1 MSAGYERKPKANALV
16 ELLSQKVVGQPDA
29 LTHIVPYIELAQ
41 AGLAPR
47 SRPLGVFLL
56 LGPTGTGKTR
66 TVEVL
71 AEALHGSDRRFVR
84 VDCGEF
90 QMEHDVAKLIGAPP
104 GYVGHRETVPV
115 LTQQNLDAVTSE
127 RANISIVLFD
137 EIEKAAPSLAPL
149 LLGILDRATLRLS
162 DNNDVNFER
171 SLIFMTSNL
180 GAREMMSEIN
190 PSFGFQR
197 DKAHEAGVEVKLNA
211 IALGA
216 VRKRFSPEFVNRI
229 DVVITYRLLDDE
241 ALRTILDHQ
250 LKELQEHINTSLADR
265 WFEIEV
271 PEETRR
277 FFLHHGTSAQF
288 GARELKR
295 TIHRHLMQP
304 LATLVAAGGIEP
316 GSLVRAELIGSG
328 VAIRQ
333 MGKATRVES
342 DRPTIL
348 MVDDN
353 RDLLRFLQTWMT
365 EAGCNVHIAE
375 TPEEARD
382 LASRQ
387 NLQAVFVDSILLTG
401 NGVRLAVELHHRLP
415 HAIVV
420 IMTDDD
426 LTPEEREIA
435 ENFNFSVLRK
445 PFLPT
450 FALAILNDRMQG
462 TPRASGQ
469 AVD

>member
-1 MSAGYERKPKANALV
+1 MSAARERRPNSNPLI
-16 ELLSQKVVGQPDA
+16 ELLSRKVVGQPEA
-29 LTHIVPYIELAQ
+29 VKSIVPYIELAK

-71 AEALHGSDRRFVR
+71 AEALHGSDKRFVR

-90 QMEHDVAKLIGAPP
+90 QMEHDIAKLVGAPP

-115 LTQQNLDAVTSE
+115 LTQENLEAVRSE
-127 RANISIVLFD
+127 ESNISIVLFD
-137 EIEKAAPSLAPL
+137 EIEKAASSLTPL
-149 LLGILDRATLRLS
+149 LLGILDRATLRLAN
-162 DNNDVNFER
+162 NNDVNFER
-171 SLIFMTSNL
+171 CLIFMTSNL
-180 GAREMMSEIN
+180 GAREMMSELD
-190 PSFGFQR
+190 PSFGFQSGFPSSPFNE
-197 DKAHEAGVEVKLNA
+197 ASAGVKLGA

-229 DVVITYRLLDDE
+229 DVVITYRPLDDE

-250 LKELQEHINTSLADR
+250 IHELQEHVNTCLADR

-277 FFLHHGTSAQF
+277 FFLKQGTSARY

-304 LATLVAAGGIEP
+304 LATLVVAGGIEP
-316 GSLVRAELIGSG
+316 GSLVRAELAGDT
-328 VAIRQ
+328 VTIRQ

-342 DRPTIL
+342 VRPTIL

-353 RDLLRFLQTWMT
+353 RDLLRFLQSWMT
-365 EAGCNVHIAE
+365 EAGCTVHIAE
-375 TPEEARD
+375 TPAEAR
-382 LASRQ
+382 LAMQ
-387 NLQAVFVDSILLTG
+387 ENPQAIFVDSILNNS
-401 NGVRLAVELHHRLP
+401 NGIDLAVELHHKLP
-415 HAIVV
+415 RAIVV
-420 IMTDDD
+420 IMTDDELSAD
-426 LTPEEREIA
+426 EREIA
-435 ENFNFSVLRK
+435 ANFNFSLLRK
-445 PFLPT
+445 PFLPS
-450 FALAILNDRMQG
+450 FALAILNDRMQA
-462 TPRASGQ
+462 TAKASG
-469 AVD
+469 

>member
-1 MSAGYERKPKANALV
+1 MSAGQERKPKPNALV
-16 ELLSQKVVGQPDA
+16 ELLSQKVVGQPEA

-47 SRPLGVFLL
+47 GRPLGVFLL

-104 GYVGHRETVPV
+104 GYVGHRETIPV
-115 LTQQNLDAVTSE
+115 LTQQNLEAVTSE
-127 RANISIVLFD
+127 RSNISIVLFD

-180 GAREMMSEIN
+180 GARQMLNEIN

-197 DKAHEAGVEVKLNA
+197 GNLNEAGVGVKLNS

-229 DVVITYRLLDDE
+229 DVVITYQPLDNE

-250 LKELQEHINTSLADR
+250 IHELQEHVNNCLADR

-271 PEETRR
+271 PEATRR
-277 FFLHHGTSAQF
+277 FFLRHGTSVQH

-316 GSLVRAELIGSG
+316 GSLVRAELAGDT
-328 VAIRQ
+328 VAILQ
-333 MGKATRVES
+333 VGKATRVES
-342 DRPTIL
+342 IRPTIL

-375 TPEEARD
+375 TAGEARD
-382 LASRQ
+382 LTLRE
-387 NLQAVFVDSILLTG
+387 NPQAIFVDSILTTG
-401 NGVRLAVELHHRLP
+401 NGIRLAVELHHKLP
-415 HAIVV
+415 GAIVV

-426 LTPEEREIA
+426 LTAEEREIS

-450 FALAILNDRMQG
+450 FALAILNDRMQATG
-462 TPRASGQ
+462 KKSG
-469 AVD
+469 